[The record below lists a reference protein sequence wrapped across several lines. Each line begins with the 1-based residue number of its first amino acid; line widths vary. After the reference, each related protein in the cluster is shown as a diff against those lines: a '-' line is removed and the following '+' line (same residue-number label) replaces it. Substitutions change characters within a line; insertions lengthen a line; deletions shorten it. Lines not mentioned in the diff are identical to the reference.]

1 AICDLLDE
9 PGEATAD
16 ELRTLGHGAFYAHV
30 DVTQSAEI
38 EQFVERVHRE
48 LGPIDI
54 LVNNVGAGS
63 GGRSL
68 EDEEDERWR
77 TIIDV
82 NLSSMFYVAK
92 PVVRRMIERGQGGA
106 IINMASM
113 SSLIINNIAPRHNTP
128 YCVSKAGVAHLTKGM
143 ASNWAQH
150 GIRVNAIAPGYMDTD
165 QTYWMKQNPELEAR
179 LLANVPLGR
188 YGNADELKGA
198 VVYLASSASSFM
210 TGHIMVID
218 GGTTIW

>member
-1 AICDLLDE
+1 MGGKAI
-9 PGEATAD
+9 
-16 ELRTLGHGAFYAHV
+16 YAHV
-30 DVTQSAEI
+30 DVTQSVAI
-38 EQFVERVHRE
+38 QAFVERVARE
-48 LGPIDI
+48 LGAVDI
-54 LVNNVGAGS
+54 LVNNVGIGS

-77 TIIDV
+77 NIIDV

-92 PVVRRMIERGQGGA
+92 PVVRAMIERGKGGA

-113 SSLIINNIAPRHNTP
+113 SSFIINNIAPRHNAP

-150 GIRVNAIAPGYMDTD
+150 GIRVNAIAPGYMDTE
-165 QTYWMKQNPELEAR
+165 QTYWMKQNPELETR
-179 LLANVPLGR
+179 LLSNVPLGR
-188 YGNADELKGA
+188 YGKEDELKGA
-198 VVYLASSASSFM
+198 VVYLAAEASSFM
-210 TGHIMVID
+210 TGHVMVID